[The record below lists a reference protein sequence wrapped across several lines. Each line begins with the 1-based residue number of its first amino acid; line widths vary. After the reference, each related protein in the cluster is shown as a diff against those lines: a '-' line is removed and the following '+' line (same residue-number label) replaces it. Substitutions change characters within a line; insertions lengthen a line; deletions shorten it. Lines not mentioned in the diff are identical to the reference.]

1 MTKDDHGAVNIS
13 LDHTVR
19 VRFAPSP
26 TGTLHI
32 GSARTAL
39 YNFLFARHARGRFVV
54 RVEDTDAARSEERFE
69 QAILDDLAWLGLAW
83 DEGPDRGGPYGPYR
97 QAERVETYRNAA
109 DALAAAGRAYPC
121 FCSEERLEELRA
133 AALASGRPPRYDGRC
148 RGLDITEVERRLA
161 GGEPAAL
168 RFAVPEG
175 DVHFDDAIRGPIT
188 IGSEA
193 IGDFIILR
201 SDRTPSYNFAAV
213 VDDAAMGITHVIRGD
228 DHLTN
233 TARQELLRRALHPG
247 VPAPVYAHHAMI
259 LAPGGGKLS
268 KRHGATSV
276 GDYRELGYLPQ
287 AIVNY
292 LALLSWSHGDEE
304 VLGVARLIADFELGA
319 LSSSPAIFDIHKLDW
334 LNHQWIMTLSDA
346 EHERLVGERLAAGA
360 PAPAVSALAAACKP
374 SLERYGEVPQLFAA
388 VLDRPTVAGE
398 TRQAVIAARERLGL
412 FAALRRAAPQPYL
425 SPDDARDLLADY
437 RRRGK
442 ERLALSP
449 RELLMPL
456 RQALTGRDHG
466 PELHFVLA
474 ALEAG
479 ETLERLA
486 AATGDASLAATG
498 MAAAGTA
505 AAAPTGDTPPG
516 DTPPGATS
524 PGATSPAATTEG
536 DRR

>member
-1 MTKDDHGAVNIS
+1 LAVVDSGQAGATGDDHKAVTIS

-39 YNFLFARHARGRFVV
+39 YNFLFARHAGGSFVV
-54 RVEDTDAARSEERFE
+54 RIEDTDAARSEQRFE

-83 DEGPDRGGPYGPYR
+83 DEGPDRGGPFGPYR
-97 QAERVETYRNAA
+97 QAERAARYRAAA
-109 DALAAAGRAYPC
+109 DALAAAGLAYPC
-121 FCSEERLEELRA
+121 FCSQQRLDDLRS
-133 AALASGRPPRYDGRC
+133 AALAAGEPPRYDGRC
-148 RGLDITEVERRLA
+148 RRLDAAEVERRLA
-161 GGEPAAL
+161 AGEPAAL
-168 RFAVPEG
+168 RFAVPPG
-175 DVHFDDAIRGPIT
+175 DVGFDDAIRGPIV

-213 VDDAAMGITHVIRGD
+213 VDDAAMAITHVIRGD

-233 TARQELLRRALHPG
+233 TARQELLRRALYRDA
-247 VPAPVYAHHAMI
+247 PAPVYAHHAMI

-276 GDYRELGYLPQ
+276 GDYRALGYLPQ

-292 LALLSWSHGDEE
+292 LALLSWSHGDDE
-304 VLGVARLIADFELGA
+304 VLGVERLIASFELQA
-319 LSSSPAIFDIHKLDW
+319 LSASPAIFDVGKLDW
-334 LNHQWIMTLSDA
+334 LNHQWIMASSDA
-346 EHERLVGERLAAGA
+346 EHERLVGERLAAGT
-360 PAPAVSALAAACKP
+360 PAPAVRALAAALKP
-374 SLERYGEVPQLFAA
+374 SLERYAEVPQLVAP
-388 VLDRPTVAGE
+388 VLDRPALGGELRGALAAAGE
-398 TRQAVIAARERLGL
+398 RLEL
-412 FAALRRAAPQPYL
+412 FCGLRRAAPRPYL
-425 SPDDARDLLADY
+425 TPDQARELLAEY
-437 RRRGK
+437 RRLGK
-442 ERLALSP
+442 ERLACGP

-466 PELHFVLA
+466 PELHYVLA
-474 ALEAG
+474 ALDAD

-486 AATGDASLAATG
+486 AVAGAPSAGPAPASSTGPARAA
-498 MAAAGTA
+498 
-505 AAAPTGDTPPG
+505 
-516 DTPPGATS
+516 
-524 PGATSPAATTEG
+524 PAATPPPATNEG